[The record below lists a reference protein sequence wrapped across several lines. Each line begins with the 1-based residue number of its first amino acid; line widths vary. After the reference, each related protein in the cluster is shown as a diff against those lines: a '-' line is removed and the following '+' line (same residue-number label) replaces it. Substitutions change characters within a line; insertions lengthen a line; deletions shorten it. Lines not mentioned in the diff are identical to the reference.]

1 MAQTGAPIKALF
13 MGRRRA
19 ADREDAVRG
28 IFFSFFFI
36 RGRFDEICGSVRLKI
51 EEVQEPYI

>member
-19 ADREDAVRG
+19 ADREDAARG
-28 IFFSFFFI
+28 IFFSFFSFEDVLTK
-36 RGRFDEICGSVRLKI
+36 FVA
-51 EEVQEPYI
+51 V